1 MVNVFFFFFLQFLF
15 IHFYLFYI
23 ESDFSTCASIT
34 SGWIRKEEYSNSN
47 KFFELD
53 IQNSYIDTDLKR
65 ILGYTMSAYHPDRL
79 FVNLRRTDVKLR
91 VGTKDMTTH
100 PWYSR
105 RLHRVLHTH
114 GINSTLEEVL
124 STKKNHIHH
133 NIHHNYI
140 LYMLAIVNLD
150 ILDSNFII

>member
-1 MVNVFFFFFLQFLF
+1 MKCFFFVFFFSLLIFHYFMVYVFLNFNFSKKKKNLF
-15 IHFYLFYI
+15 YFYI
-23 ESDFSTCASIT
+23 ESDFSSCASIT

-65 ILGYTMSAYHPDRL
+65 ILEYTMSTYHPDRL
-79 FVNLRRTDVKLR
+79 FVNLRRMDVKLR

-105 RLHRVLHTH
+105 RLHRILHTH
-114 GINSTLEEVL
+114 GINSSLEEV
-124 STKKNHIHH
+124 
-133 NIHHNYI
+133 YF
-140 LYMLAIVNLD
+140 YF
-150 ILDSNFII
+150 FINS